1 MQELGDTMKNSITVI
16 FSGIMGALYLVAG
29 VLQIGSWVFPGL
41 AAIEVVPPDV
51 LSGFV
56 LCVIGLVFLAGVPG
70 LRSGTPGAIA
80 FLLVGLLLSLAFG
93 LVAFLAISAG
103 WLETTLF
110 GDLSE
115 WSAAEMAVP
124 MLFLAPGS
132 IAGYTAWGRDFFRG
146 IARA

>member
-1 MQELGDTMKNSITVI
+1 MKNSIKLF
-16 FSGIMGALYLVAG
+16 FSGIMGALYLG
-29 VLQIGSWVFPGL
+29 CGFLEIGFWIVPGL
-41 AAIEVVPPDV
+41 AAMEVVPADI
-51 LSGFV
+51 LGGFV

-80 FLLVGLLLSLAFG
+80 YLFVGLLLSLAFG
-93 LVAFLAISAG
+93 LVAFLAIGAG
-103 WLETTLF
+103 WLETALF

-124 MLFLAPGS
+124 MLYLALGS
-132 IAGYTAWGRDFFRG
+132 MAGYAAWGREFFRG

>member
-1 MQELGDTMKNSITVI
+1 MKNSITVI

-80 FLLVGLLLSLAFG
+80 FLFVGLLLSLAFG
-93 LVAFLAISAG
+93 LVAVLTIGAG
-103 WLETTLF
+103 WLETALF
-110 GDLSE
+110 GDLAE
-115 WSAAEMAVP
+115 LSAAEMAVP

>member
-1 MQELGDTMKNSITVI
+1 MKNSITVI
-16 FSGIMGALYLVAG
+16 FSGIMGALYLVVG

-41 AAIEVVPPDV
+41 AAWEVVPPDV

-80 FLLVGLLLSLAFG
+80 FLFVGLLLSLAFG
-93 LVAFLAISAG
+93 LVAVLTVGAG
-103 WLETTLF
+103 WLETALF
-110 GDLSE
+110 GDLAE

-124 MLFLAPGS
+124 MLFLASGS
-132 IAGYTAWGRDFFRG
+132 VAGYAAWGREFFRG

>member
-1 MQELGDTMKNSITVI
+1 MKNSIKLF
-16 FSGIMGALYLVAG
+16 FSGIMGALYLG
-29 VLQIGSWVFPGL
+29 CGFLEIGFWIVPGL
-41 AAIEVVPPDV
+41 AAMEVVPADI
-51 LSGFV
+51 LGGFV

-80 FLLVGLLLSLAFG
+80 YLFVGLLLSLAFG
-93 LVAFLAISAG
+93 LVAFLAIGAG
-103 WLETTLF
+103 WLETALF

-124 MLFLAPGS
+124 MLYLALVS
-132 IAGYTAWGRDFFRG
+132 MAGYAAWGREFFRG